1 MNTDSFFLDLP
12 VIENFVDISN
22 PRVYTPLPGD
32 WHIAVSDVRNS
43 TELIRNGK
51 YKEVNLLGA
60 SSIIALLNLKKSFS
74 LPFIFGGDGATLCI
88 PPSLLEQARQSLV
101 ATKMMAQEAYGIDLR
116 VGIVPL
122 HYVRKNKFDVLVARY
137 QISENFTQ
145 AVFSGGGLQFAEE
158 CVKNPAT
165 EKQFSLTTND
175 AVPIADFTG
184 LECRW
189 KNVPSTRGEI
199 VTLIVQAIGTS
210 DKQKNET
217 YREVIWKIG
226 QVYGTDVLCRPV
238 REEDLSL
245 SLSEKQHSRELRIRS
260 YRKGMLYRIFYWLKI
275 WAQVLGGKFFLR
287 VKLKTKSIDFG
298 TYRSELAAN
307 TDFKKFDDKLRQ
319 VLSGTPEQ
327 RQELTSY
334 LEKKFHDR
342 KLAYGL
348 QVASTAIITCLIFSY
363 NGAHIHLVDSDNG
376 GYAIAAAQLKE
387 HLKGLKDD
395 SVRRQRNAGKRH
407 AK

>member
-1 MNTDSFFLDLP
+1 MNTESFFLDLP
-12 VIENFVDISN
+12 IIENFVDISN
-22 PRVYTPLPGD
+22 PRVYTPLPED
-32 WHIAVSDVRNS
+32 WHIAVSDVKDS
-43 TELIRNGK
+43 TGLIRRGR

-101 ATKMMAQEAYGIDLR
+101 ATKMMAHEAYGIELR

-122 HYVRKNKFDVLVARY
+122 KHVRKHGFDVLVARCR
-137 QISENFTQ
+137 ISENFTQ

-158 CVKNPAT
+158 CVKNPVT
-165 EKQFSLTTND
+165 EQQFGLSTND
-175 AVPIADFTG
+175 AEPVADFTG

-189 KNVPSTRGEI
+189 KNVPSARGEI
-199 VTLIVQAIGTS
+199 VTLIVQAIGKS
-210 DKQKNET
+210 DKKKNET
-217 YREVIWKIG
+217 YREVIRKIG
-226 QVYGTDVLCRPV
+226 EIYGTDVLCRPV
-238 REEDLSL
+238 REEDLSM
-245 SLSEKQHSRELRIRS
+245 SFSEKQLYGESRIRS
-260 YRKGMLYRIFYWLKI
+260 YRKGKLYRIYYWLKI
-275 WAQVLGGKFFLR
+275 RYQVLAGKFALL
-287 VKLKTKSIDFG
+287 VKYKSRSVDFG
-298 TYRSELAAN
+298 KYKSELAAN

-327 RQELTSY
+327 RAELTSY

-342 KLAYGL
+342 DLVYGI
-348 QVASTAIITCLIFSY
+348 QVAPTAIITCLIFSY

-387 HLKGLKDD
+387 QLKSLSTSSNGGD
-395 SVRRQRNAGKRH
+395 
-407 AK
+407 